1 MTKVTTYI
9 VPYSFIFTVADL
21 KYAVALAAERE
32 AAVELRKIEHDMTIS
47 YYKALYGE
55 RWEPKL

>member
-9 VPYSFIFTVADL
+9 VPYSFTVAEL

-32 AAVELRKIEHDMTIS
+32 AAVELRNIDHDMTIS
-47 YYKALYGE
+47 YHKALYGE
-55 RWEPKL
+55 KWEPKL